1 MSRDWHKYA
10 ARSYTQSVTLQRVTA
25 NALIV
30 STGCTSG
37 RVNSNVTG
45 LSEVSIHTEPC
56 SAKKLSWLAVATGR
70 LLLALHGALQALH
83 VCHAL
88 QLLYA
93 LLLQSW
99 WPLMLEASIDVFK
112 KRPLNI
118 SYTASKLHTK
128 HLQQSV

>member
-1 MSRDWHKYA
+1 MSRDWYKYA
-10 ARSYTQSVTLQRVTA
+10 ARSYIQSVTLQRVTA
-25 NALIV
+25 KAQHLF
-30 STGCTSG
+30 STRCTSG

-45 LSEVSIHTEPC
+45 LSEVSINTEPC
-56 SAKKLSWLAVATGR
+56 SAKLLWLAVATGR

-112 KRPLNI
+112 KRPLNN